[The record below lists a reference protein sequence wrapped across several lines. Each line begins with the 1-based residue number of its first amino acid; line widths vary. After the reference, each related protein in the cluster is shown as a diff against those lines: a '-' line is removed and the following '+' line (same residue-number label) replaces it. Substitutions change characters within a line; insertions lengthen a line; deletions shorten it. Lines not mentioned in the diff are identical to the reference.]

1 MTKKSTRKTP
11 QQTTH
16 SLEKNSRHKKLDT
29 LSSSQTTHSQEKP
42 ANQTSLHAFLKAPEK
57 LTTKTSDLS
66 TRLAM
71 NQATTVQKPCLGK
84 IPIATKPE
92 PALNHQPLAAAG
104 TILTPHTPNP
114 STQKHVHHNTLLL
127 SLATN
132 AWWSLSIQ
140 KFLLSGAA
148 LIQKTSGGAAPLW
161 GGPATLS
168 QAKLRQTLETNQA
181 MSRTASATA
190 SATRVSKAPG
200 MM

>member
-29 LSSSQTTHSQEKP
+29 LSSSQTTHPQEKP
-42 ANQTSLHAFLKAPEK
+42 TNQTSSQAFLKAPEN
-57 LTTKTSDLS
+57 LTTKISDLS

-114 STQKHVHHNTLLL
+114 STQKHVHHNTLLGDLAECL
-127 SLATN
+127 SDCLPECALEIPIC
-132 AWWSLSIQ
+132 AGKRLSEPANTYL
-140 KFLLSGAA
+140 KHLSE
-148 LIQKTSGGAAPLW
+148 
-161 GGPATLS
+161 
-168 QAKLRQTLETNQA
+168 R
-181 MSRTASATA
+181 
-190 SATRVSKAPG
+190 
-200 MM
+200 

>member
-42 ANQTSLHAFLKAPEK
+42 TNQTSLHAFLKAPEN
-57 LTTKTSDLS
+57 LTTKISDLS

-92 PALNHQPLAAAG
+92 PVLNHQPLAAAG

-114 STQKHVHHNTLLL
+114 STQKHVHHNTLFDCL
-127 SLATN
+127 SECLPECALEIPIC
-132 AWWSLSIQ
+132 AGKRLSEPANTY
-140 KFLLSGAA
+140 LSGKY
-148 LIQKTSGGAAPLW
+148 LPEPVNTYPH
-161 GGPATLS
+161 
-168 QAKLRQTLETNQA
+168 
-181 MSRTASATA
+181 
-190 SATRVSKAPG
+190 
-200 MM
+200 

>member
-42 ANQTSLHAFLKAPEK
+42 TNQQGSQAFLKAPEN
-57 LTTKTSDLS
+57 LTTKISNLS

-114 STQKHVHHNTLLL
+114 STQNHVHHNTFSFGRSHMVQSARSMGPSFVTDLRKSSAKDQLIKRGRPYKGRPINLL
-127 SLATN
+127 
-132 AWWSLSIQ
+132 
-140 KFLLSGAA
+140 AA
-148 LIQKTSGGAAPLW
+148 GI
-161 GGPATLS
+161 
-168 QAKLRQTLETNQA
+168 RQ
-181 MSRTASATA
+181 RT
-190 SATRVSKAPG
+190 
-200 MM
+200 

>member
-1 MTKKSTRKTP
+1 MRFPQSTRESYNQDFQSVNPTRYEPGNNSSKTMP
-11 QQTTH
+11 RKDPH
-16 SLEKNSRHKKLDT
+16 
-29 LSSSQTTHSQEKP
+29 
-42 ANQTSLHAFLKAPEK
+42 
-57 LTTKTSDLS
+57 
-66 TRLAM
+66 
-71 NQATTVQKPCLGK
+71 
-84 IPIATKPE
+84 ATKPE

-148 LIQKTSGGAAPLW
+148 LIQKTSGGAAPQW

>member
-42 ANQTSLHAFLKAPEK
+42 TNQTGPQAFLKAPEN
-57 LTTKTSDLS
+57 LTTKISDLS

-104 TILTPHTPNP
+104 TILTPHNP
-114 STQKHVHHNTLLL
+114 TRQPKNTCTTTHFC
-127 SLATN
+127 SRSPQTRGGA
-132 AWWSLSIQ
+132 SLSRS
-140 KFLLSGAA
+140 FSYPEPLLSGKQVRGRPTMGRPRHA
-148 LIQKTSGGAAPLW
+148 
-161 GGPATLS
+161 
-168 QAKLRQTLETNQA
+168 
-181 MSRTASATA
+181 
-190 SATRVSKAPG
+190 
-200 MM
+200 

>member
-29 LSSSQTTHSQEKP
+29 LSSSQTTHPQEKP
-42 ANQTSLHAFLKAPEK
+42 TNQTSSQAFLKAPEN
-57 LTTKTSDLS
+57 LTTKTSDPS

-71 NQATTVQKPCLGK
+71 NQATTVQKLCLGK

-148 LIQKTSGGAAPLW
+148 LIRKTSAGPPHNGTAPPRL
-161 GGPATLS
+161 
-168 QAKLRQTLETNQA
+168 AKQNSGRH
-181 MSRTASATA
+181 
-190 SATRVSKAPG
+190 
-200 MM
+200 